1 MQAELF
7 FLFEWVKNHPTTIW
21 WIGGLSAA
29 IFFIFLFAIPLLIV
43 KLPSDYFIRQ
53 RSQRPRLASRK
64 HPAMMLIYL
73 ITKNVLG
80 VMIIFAG
87 IAMLFLPGQGI
98 ITIIVGLSLL
108 NFPGK
113 RRLVRYVVCHSFII
127 RPVNRFRLRWNKPAF
142 LTPECLMK

>member
-1 MQAELF
+1 MQAALF
-7 FLFEWVKNHPTTIW
+7 SFFRWVENHPAAFW
-21 WIGGLSAA
+21 WIGGISAA
-29 IFFIFLFAIPLLIV
+29 IFIVFLFAIPLLIV

-53 RSQRPRLASRK
+53 SFQRPRLALHN

-73 ITKNVLG
+73 ITKNLVG

-113 RRLVRYVVCHSFII
+113 RRLVLYVVCHSFII
-127 RPVNRFRLRWNKPAF
+127 GSVNRLRARLNKPAF
-142 LTPECLMK
+142 LTPEC

>member
-1 MQAELF
+1 MQAELSSIF
-7 FLFEWVKNHPTTIW
+7 RWVENHPTTFW

-43 KLPSDYFIRQ
+43 KLPSDFFVRQ
-53 RSQRPRLASRK
+53 SFQRPRLASRN

-73 ITKNVLG
+73 ITKNLVG
-80 VMIIFAG
+80 MMIIFAG

-113 RRLVRYVVCHSFII
+113 RRLVLYLVCHSFLI
-127 RPVNRFRLRWNKPAF
+127 RSVNRLRIRFNKPAF
-142 LTPECLMK
+142 LTPEC